1 MQDTTSVQANRAT
14 QAMYWVNR
22 QTDPKQLEDIFV
34 IAAAPHILHVM
45 RIADVAHL
53 RSGAT
58 SGTVG
63 TGMDK
68 LKLARGED
76 RVSDRSS
83 SGSDLSSDCDDSQ
96 LSSSCDDFE
105 SPPTTPRSQPED
117 LSKVSP
123 DTTPEH
129 LGMQSTM
136 KPKVPILGLRQDAN
150 IHMQG
155 PAAFTPRKGSQPD
168 TARGRPAIPGLAL
181 KEGSGTRAAPA
192 LPPIAPPSSRRST
205 ARTRPPSGAESDSHS
220 DTGTVSISLISQ
232 GLSVS
237 SSSQEGRIEAG
248 SALRQISRQLGIR
261 QSEVKLFQL
270 QEVQE
275 PCSLASGGGQY
286 AVAINNSREATPH
299 SVVLP
304 APSDCLCQARCLSI
318 LCPCARFLPHN
329 S

>member
-1 MQDTTSVQANRAT
+1 M
-14 QAMYWVNR
+14 
-22 QTDPKQLEDIFV
+22 F
-34 IAAAPHILHVM
+34 AAASYILHVM
-45 RIADVAHL
+45 RITDLAHL
-53 RSGAT
+53 RSSAISGPT
-58 SGTVG
+58 SS
-63 TGMDK
+63 GMEK

-96 LSSSCDDFE
+96 LSSSCDEFE

-129 LGMQSTM
+129 LGLQATM

-150 IHMQG
+150 IHLQG
-155 PAAFTPRKGSQPD
+155 PAACTPRKGSQPD
-168 TARGRPAIPGLAL
+168 TVRGRPAIPGLAL
-181 KEGSGTRAAPA
+181 KEGSGTRAAPT

-237 SSSQEGRIEAG
+237 SSSQEGRIVAG

-270 QEVQE
+270 HEVQE
-275 PCSLASGGGQY
+275 PCSLASEGGQY
-286 AVAINNSREATPH
+286 AVAVSNSREASPKSHVPSTPSGH
-299 SVVLP
+299 S
-304 APSDCLCQARCLSI
+304 C
-318 LCPCARFLPHN
+318 
-329 S
+329 

>member
-1 MQDTTSVQANRAT
+1 M
-14 QAMYWVNR
+14 
-22 QTDPKQLEDIFV
+22 F
-34 IAAAPHILHVM
+34 AAASYILHVM
-45 RIADVAHL
+45 RITDLAHL
-53 RSGAT
+53 RSGAISAPT
-58 SGTVG
+58 SS
-63 TGMDK
+63 GMEK

-96 LSSSCDDFE
+96 LSSSCDEFE
-105 SPPTTPRSQPED
+105 SPPTTPRSPPED

-129 LGMQSTM
+129 LGLQATM

-150 IHMQG
+150 IHLQG
-155 PAAFTPRKGSQPD
+155 PAACTPRKGSQPD
-168 TARGRPAIPGLAL
+168 TVRGRPAIPGLAL
-181 KEGSGTRAAPA
+181 KEGSGTRAAPT

-237 SSSQEGRIEAG
+237 SSSQEGRIVAG

-270 QEVQE
+270 HEVQE
-275 PCSLASGGGQY
+275 PCSLASEGGQY
-286 AVAINNSREATPH
+286 AVAVSNSREATP
-299 SVVLP
+299 
-304 APSDCLCQARCLSI
+304 
-318 LCPCARFLPHN
+318 
-329 S
+329 